1 MSIGINAHLTT
12 LLLAAFAVIAMT
24 GCAVSLDLDND
35 TTRRIENDT
44 VPVADLRSLDVTTEN
59 GAIDVVA
66 APVDEIEIRTALEE
80 SNRGDAAYAIDVD
93 DERLVLTG
101 ECDSGWW
108 RQCSVGFRVV
118 VPADLDV
125 VIETDNGRVGVDGL
139 AGTLTIETDNG
150 AIEGDRLEATAVRA
164 NTDNGRIQ
172 LRFETA
178 PTDVDA
184 KTDNGAIAIRLPA
197 GDEQYDVDADSDNGN
212 IDIDV
217 ITDPTAGR
225 HVTARSNNG
234 VIEIEQGMAS
244 S

>member
-12 LLLAAFAVIAMT
+12 LLLAAFAAIAMT
-24 GCAVSLDLDND
+24 GCAVSLDLDDD

-118 VPADLDV
+118 VPAELDV

-139 AGTLTIETDNG
+139 AGTLRIASDNG
-150 AIEGDRLEATAVRA
+150 AVVGERLDATVVRA
-164 NTDNGRIQ
+164 TSHNGRIQ
-172 LRFETA
+172 LDFATA
-178 PTDVDA
+178 PTDVEA
-184 KTDNGAIAIRLPA
+184 TTDNGSIAIVVPDGEEIYA
-197 GDEQYDVDADSDNGN
+197 VDTDSANGS
-212 IDIDV
+212 IDV
-217 ITDPTAGR
+217 AVRADPAAER
-225 HVTARSNNG
+225 HITARSNNG
-234 VIEIEQGMAS
+234 AIDIESRATS
-244 S
+244 